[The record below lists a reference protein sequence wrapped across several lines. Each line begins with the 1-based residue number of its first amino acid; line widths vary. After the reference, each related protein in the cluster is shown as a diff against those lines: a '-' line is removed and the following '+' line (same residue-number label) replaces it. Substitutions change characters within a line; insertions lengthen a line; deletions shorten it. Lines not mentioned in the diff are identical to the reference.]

1 MTLIGWKRRV
11 QLMSHPM
18 EELRQKARALLTKEE
33 GEEVNLKYQEALELE
48 GNLAQGARVYKQNC
62 ALCHEFSGE
71 GVAFGPNLG
80 TVHNWL
86 AKDLMANILDP
97 NLSIAQ
103 GYDLWEVTLTNGEK
117 IQGMIMNETS
127 AAISLRTSPG
137 VENAINRQ
145 EITSVR
151 GLKMSLMPA
160 MAGQINQQQM
170 ADLMAYLRHLK

>member
-1 MTLIGWKRRV
+1 
-11 QLMSHPM
+11 M

>member
-1 MTLIGWKRRV
+1 
-11 QLMSHPM
+11 
-18 EELRQKARALLTKEE
+18 
-33 GEEVNLKYQEALELE
+33 
-48 GNLAQGARVYKQNC
+48 
-62 ALCHEFSGE
+62 
-71 GVAFGPNLG
+71 
-80 TVHNWL
+80 
-86 AKDLMANILDP
+86 
-97 NLSIAQ
+97 
-103 GYDLWEVTLTNGEK
+103 
-117 IQGMIMNETS
+117 MNETS